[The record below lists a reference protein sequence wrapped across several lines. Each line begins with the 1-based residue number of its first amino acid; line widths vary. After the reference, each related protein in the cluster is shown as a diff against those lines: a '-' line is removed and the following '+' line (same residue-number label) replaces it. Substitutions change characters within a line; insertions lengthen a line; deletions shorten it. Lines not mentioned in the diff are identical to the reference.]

1 MAKKKEKS
9 GEFEFTG
16 EMSATAVTGLEFRDS
31 FSPSESLDGM
41 LERMEERIKK
51 VRKIKKNNIFVNPFK
66 GSEN

>member
-16 EMSATAVTGLEFRDS
+16 EMSAAAVTGLEFRDS

-51 VRKIKKNNIFVNPFK
+51 VRKIKKNNIL
-66 GSEN
+66 SLIHI